1 MAAKA
6 LLDTDILSELMRARN
21 PVVVAQGVAYKTE
34 HGRFTISVLTV
45 LVTGNVR
52 HYQRI
57 RDLGYA
63 LQLSNWRETST

>member
-34 HGRFTISVLTV
+34 HGRFTISVLN
-45 LVTGNVR
+45 GR
-52 HYQRI
+52 
-57 RDLGYA
+57 
-63 LQLSNWRETST
+63 